1 MKRRR
6 SREFDVFSMSFLDT
20 ICCAFGAI
28 ILLFVLSKY
37 GEPKAIEQSRIDLA
51 GHVAKLQE
59 ELVDIRGRTEILNR
73 ELKARKI
80 EVSADQLKL
89 ARLRGDLSSIKGQ
102 FAASKQEAEV
112 TNDIEGQLVSA
123 QQSLSD
129 EMKRLLGAQ
138 YKRLQDAA
146 IGGVPIDSE
155 YVIFLID
162 TSGSM
167 YNFHWPLVQQKFGEV
182 LDIYPKLKGFQVM
195 NDQGVYMY
203 PTYRGKWLPDSPSQR
218 HIVVDRLRTWTPYSA
233 SSPAEGIIEAVRT
246 YGNLN
251 FRVSIFVFGDEYDGD
266 SIDQVVRTVDA
277 INKVGADGQRQV
289 RIHAL
294 GFPLDPSFPPFTQ
307 MRYSTL
313 MRALCHRNGGAF
325 VGLDPEPGV
334 ATR

>member
-1 MKRRR
+1 MRRRR

-37 GEPKAIEQSRIDLA
+37 GEPKAIEQARQDLA
-51 GHVAKLQE
+51 GRVAKMQE
-59 ELVDIRGRTEILNR
+59 ELVEIRGRTEILNR

-80 EVSADQLKL
+80 QVSAEQLRV
-89 ARLRGDLSSIKGQ
+89 ARLQGDLSSVRGEM
-102 FAASKQEAEV
+102 AGSKQEAEV
-112 TNDIEGQLVSA
+112 VNTIEGQLVAA
-123 QQSLSD
+123 QQTLTE
-129 EMKRLLGAQ
+129 EMKRLLGSQ
-138 YKRLQDAA
+138 YKRMQDAA
-146 IGGVPIDSE
+146 IGGVPVDSE

-167 YNFHWPLVQQKFGEV
+167 HGFHWPMLLQKVNEV

-203 PTYRGKWLPDSPSQR
+203 PSFRGKWLPDSPSQR
-218 HIVVDRLRTWTPYSA
+218 RNVIDRLRSWTPFSA

-246 YGNLN
+246 YGNQN
-251 FRVSIFVFGDEYDGD
+251 YKISIYVFGDEFTGE
-266 SIDQVVRTVDA
+266 SIESVVRTVDS
-277 INKVGADGQRQV
+277 INRSGADGRRQV

-307 MRYSTL
+307 TRFSTL
-313 MRALCHRNGGAF
+313 MRIVCERNGGAF
-325 VGLDPEPGV
+325 VGLNQEPG
-334 ATR
+334 APTR

>member
-1 MKRRR
+1 MRRRR

-37 GEPKAIEQSRIDLA
+37 GEPKAIEQARVDLA
-51 GHVAKLQE
+51 ARVAKMQQE
-59 ELVDIRGRTEILNR
+59 LAEIRGRSEILNR

-80 EVSADQLKL
+80 QVSEDQLKL
-89 ARLRGDLSSIKGQ
+89 ARLRGDLSSVRGEY
-102 FAASKQEAEV
+102 AASKQEAEV
-112 TNDIEGQLVSA
+112 TNTIEGQLVSA
-123 QQSLSD
+123 QQTLTD
-129 EMKRLLGAQ
+129 EMKRLLGSQ
-138 YKRLQDAA
+138 YKRMQDAA

-167 YNFHWPLVQQKFGEV
+167 YNFHWPLLLQKVNEV
-182 LDIYPKLKGFQVM
+182 LDIYPRLKGFQVM

-203 PTYRGKWLPDSPSQR
+203 PSFRGKWLPDSPSQR
-218 HIVVDRLRTWTPYSA
+218 HNVTERLRTWTPFSA
-233 SSPAEGIIEAVRT
+233 SSPAEGIIEAIRT
-246 YGNLN
+246 YGNQN
-251 FRVSIFVFGDEYDGD
+251 YKISIFVFGDEFTGD
-266 SIDQVVRTVDA
+266 SIESVVQTVDA
-277 INKVGADGQRQV
+277 INRAGPDGQREV

-313 MRALCHRNGGAF
+313 MRIVCRRNGGAF

-334 ATR
+334 GTR

>member
-1 MKRRR
+1 MRRRR

-37 GEPKAIEQSRIDLA
+37 GEPKAIEQARVDLA
-51 GHVAKLQE
+51 ARVAKMQE
-59 ELVDIRGRTEILNR
+59 ELVEIRGHTEILNR

-80 EVSADQLKL
+80 QISEDQLKL
-89 ARLRGDLSSIKGQ
+89 ARLRGDLSSVRGE
-102 FAASKQEAEV
+102 FAASRQEAEV
-112 TNDIEGQLVSA
+112 TNKVEGQLVSA
-123 QQSLSD
+123 QQTLTD
-129 EMKRLLGAQ
+129 EMKRLLGSQ
-138 YKRLQDAA
+138 YKRMQDAA

-167 YNFHWPLVQQKFGEV
+167 YNFHWPLLLQKVGEV
-182 LDIYPKLKGFQVM
+182 LDIYPRLKGFQVM
-195 NDQGVYMY
+195 NDQGMYMY
-203 PTYRGKWLPDSPSQR
+203 PSFRGKWLPDSPSQR
-218 HIVVDRLRTWTPYSA
+218 HNVIDRLRTWTPFSA
-233 SSPAEGIIEAVRT
+233 SSPAEGIIEAIRT
-246 YGNLN
+246 YGNQN
-251 FRVSIFVFGDEYDGD
+251 FKISIFVFGDEFTGD
-266 SIDQVVRTVDA
+266 SIEQVVQTVDS
-277 INKVGADGQRQV
+277 INRAGPDGQREV

-313 MRALCHRNGGAF
+313 MRIVCRRNGGAF

-334 ATR
+334 GTR

>member
-1 MKRRR
+1 MRRRR

-37 GEPKAIEQSRIDLA
+37 GEPKALEQARVDLSA
-51 GHVAKLQE
+51 RVAKMQE
-59 ELVDIRGRTEILNR
+59 ELYEIRGRTDILNR

-80 EVSADQLKL
+80 QVSEDQLRL
-89 ARLRGDLSSIKGQ
+89 ARLRGDLSSVRGEMES
-102 FAASKQEAEV
+102 SKQEAEI
-112 TNDIEGQLVSA
+112 TNKIEGQLVSA
-123 QQSLSD
+123 QQSLTD
-129 EMKRLLGAQ
+129 EMKRLLGSQ

-155 YVIFLID
+155 YVVFVID

-167 YNFHWPLVQQKFGEV
+167 YNFHWPLVQQKLGEV

-195 NDQGVYMY
+195 NDQGTYMF
-203 PTYRGKWLPDSPSQR
+203 PSYRGKWLTDSTSQR
-218 HIVVDRLRTWTPYSA
+218 HNVVDRLRTWTPFSA
-233 SSPAEGIIEAVRT
+233 SSPAEGVIEALRT
-246 YGNLN
+246 YGNPN
-251 FRVSIFVFGDEYDGD
+251 YKVSIFVFGDEYDGD
-266 SIDQVVRTVDA
+266 SIDQVVRTIDA
-277 INKVGADGQRQV
+277 INKTGPDGQRQV

>member
-1 MKRRR
+1 MRRRR

-37 GEPKAIEQSRIDLA
+37 GEPKAIEQARVDLA
-51 GHVAKLQE
+51 ARVANMQQE
-59 ELVDIRGRTEILNR
+59 LAEIRGLTEILNR

-80 EVSADQLKL
+80 QVSEDQLKL
-89 ARLRGDLSSIKGQ
+89 ARLRGDLSSVRGEY
-102 FAASKQEAEV
+102 AASKQEAEV
-112 TNDIEGQLVSA
+112 TNTIEGQLVSA
-123 QQSLSD
+123 QQTLTD
-129 EMKRLLGAQ
+129 EMKRLLGSQ
-138 YKRLQDAA
+138 YKRMQDAA

-167 YNFHWPLVQQKFGEV
+167 YNFHWPLLLQKVNEV
-182 LDIYPKLKGFQVM
+182 LDIYPRLKGFQVM

-203 PTYRGKWLPDSPSQR
+203 PSFRGKWLPDSPSQR
-218 HIVVDRLRTWTPYSA
+218 HNVTERLRTWTPFSA
-233 SSPAEGIIEAVRT
+233 SSPAEGIIEAIRT
-246 YGNLN
+246 YGNQN
-251 FRVSIFVFGDEYDGD
+251 YKISIFVFGDEFTGD
-266 SIDQVVRTVDA
+266 SIESVVQTVDA
-277 INKVGADGQRQV
+277 INRAGPDGQREV

-313 MRALCHRNGGAF
+313 MRIVCRRNGGAF

-334 ATR
+334 GTR

>member
-1 MKRRR
+1 VKRRR

-37 GEPKAIEQSRIDLA
+37 GEPKAIEQTRVDLA
-51 GHVAKLQE
+51 GRVAKMQE
-59 ELVDIRGRTEILNR
+59 ELAEIRGRTEILNR

-80 EVSADQLKL
+80 EVSENQLRL
-89 ARLRGDLSSIKGQ
+89 ARLRGDLSSVRGEMESSRK
-102 FAASKQEAEV
+102 EAEV
-112 TNDIEGQLVSA
+112 TNTIEGQLVAA
-123 QQSLSD
+123 QQTLTD
-129 EMKRLLGAQ
+129 EMKRLLGSQ

-167 YNFHWPLVQQKFGEV
+167 YGFHWPLLLQKVNEV

-203 PTYRGKWLPDSPSQR
+203 PSFRGKWLPDSPSQR
-218 HIVVDRLRTWTPYSA
+218 HNVIDRLRTWTPFSA

-246 YGNLN
+246 YGNQN
-251 FRVSIFVFGDEYDGD
+251 YKISIFVFGDEFDGN
-266 SIDQVVRTVDA
+266 SIDEVVRTVDA
-277 INKVGADGQRQV
+277 INRPGADGQRQV

-313 MRALCHRNGGAF
+313 MRALCRRNGGAF
-325 VGLDPEPGV
+325 VGLNPEPGV
-334 ATR
+334 GTR

>member
-1 MKRRR
+1 MRRRR

-37 GEPKAIEQSRIDLA
+37 GEPKALEQAREDLA
-51 GHVAKLQE
+51 GRVAKMQDDMAE
-59 ELVDIRGRTEILNR
+59 IRGRTEILNR
-73 ELKARKI
+73 ELKARQI
-80 EVSADQLKL
+80 EVSADQTRL
-89 ARLRGDLSSIKGQ
+89 ARLRGDLSSVRGQ
-102 FAASKQEAEV
+102 MQGSRQEAEV
-112 TNDIEGQLVSA
+112 TNTIEGQLVAA
-123 QQSLSD
+123 QQTLTD
-129 EMKRLLGAQ
+129 EMKRLLGSQ

-167 YNFHWPLVQQKFGEV
+167 YNFHWPLLLQKVNEV

-203 PTYRGKWLPDSPSQR
+203 PSFRGKWLPDAPAQR
-218 HIVVDRLRTWTPYSA
+218 HNVIDRLRTWTPFSA
-233 SSPAEGIIEAVRT
+233 SSPAEGIIEAMRT
-246 YGNLN
+246 YGNQN
-251 FRVSIFVFGDEYDGD
+251 YKISIFVFGDEFDGD
-266 SIDQVVRTVDA
+266 SIDSVVRTVDA
-277 INKVGADGQRQV
+277 INRPGVDGQRQV

-294 GFPLDPSFPPFTQ
+294 GFPLDPSFPPFSQ

-313 MRALCHRNGGAF
+313 MRALCRRNGGAF
-325 VGLDPEPGV
+325 VGLNPEPGV
-334 ATR
+334 GTR

>member
-1 MKRRR
+1 
-6 SREFDVFSMSFLDT
+6 MSFLDT

-37 GEPKAIEQSRIDLA
+37 GEPKAIEQARVDLA
-51 GHVAKLQE
+51 ARVAKMQQE
-59 ELVDIRGRTEILNR
+59 LAEIRGRSEILNR

-80 EVSADQLKL
+80 QVSEDQLKL
-89 ARLRGDLSSIKGQ
+89 ARLRGDLSSVRGEY
-102 FAASKQEAEV
+102 AASKQEAEV
-112 TNDIEGQLVSA
+112 TNTIEGQLVSA
-123 QQSLSD
+123 QQTLTD
-129 EMKRLLGAQ
+129 EMKRLLGSQ
-138 YKRLQDAA
+138 YKRMQDAA

-167 YNFHWPLVQQKFGEV
+167 YNFHWPLLLQKVNEV
-182 LDIYPKLKGFQVM
+182 LDIYPRLKGFQVM

-203 PTYRGKWLPDSPSQR
+203 PSFRGKWLPDSPSQR
-218 HIVVDRLRTWTPYSA
+218 HNVTERLRTWTPFSA
-233 SSPAEGIIEAVRT
+233 SSPAEGIIEAIRT
-246 YGNLN
+246 YGNQN
-251 FRVSIFVFGDEYDGD
+251 YKISIFVFGDEFTGD
-266 SIDQVVRTVDA
+266 SIESVVQTVDA
-277 INKVGADGQRQV
+277 INRAGPDGQREV

-313 MRALCHRNGGAF
+313 MRIVCRRNGGAF

-334 ATR
+334 GTR

>member
-1 MKRRR
+1 VRRRR

-37 GEPKAIEQSRIDLA
+37 GEPKAIEQARVDLA
-51 GHVAKLQE
+51 ARVAKMQQE
-59 ELVDIRGRTEILNR
+59 LAEIRGRTEILNR

-80 EVSADQLKL
+80 QVSEDQLKL
-89 ARLRGDLSSIKGQ
+89 ARLRGDLSSVRGEY
-102 FAASKQEAEV
+102 AASKQEAEV
-112 TNDIEGQLVSA
+112 TNTIEGQLVSA
-123 QQSLSD
+123 QQTLTD
-129 EMKRLLGAQ
+129 EMKRLLGSQ
-138 YKRLQDAA
+138 YKRMQDAA

-167 YNFHWPLVQQKFGEV
+167 YNFHWPLLLQKVNEV
-182 LDIYPKLKGFQVM
+182 LDIYPRLKGFQVM

-203 PTYRGKWLPDSPSQR
+203 PSFRGKWLPDSPSQR
-218 HIVVDRLRTWTPYSA
+218 HNVTERLRTWTPFSA
-233 SSPAEGIIEAVRT
+233 SSPAEGIIEAIRT
-246 YGNLN
+246 YGNQN
-251 FRVSIFVFGDEYDGD
+251 YKISIFVFGDEFTGD
-266 SIDQVVRTVDA
+266 SIESVVQTVDA
-277 INKVGADGQRQV
+277 INRAGPDGQREV

-313 MRALCHRNGGAF
+313 MRIVCRRNGGAF

-334 ATR
+334 GTR